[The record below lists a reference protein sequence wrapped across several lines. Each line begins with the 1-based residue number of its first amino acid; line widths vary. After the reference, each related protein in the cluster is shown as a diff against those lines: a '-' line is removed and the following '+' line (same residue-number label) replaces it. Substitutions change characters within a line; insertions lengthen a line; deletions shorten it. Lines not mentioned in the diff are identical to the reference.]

1 MSTQLQSGAGGAA
14 AHAGAMSGAMHG
26 GAAACEDGRGRAR
39 ARGFL
44 VAGLALLLACA
55 LACVGGTW
63 ALASTTAAHEDLAEY
78 FDAKLVEKCGGEPV
92 AAYPGFSVERTAAAQ
107 NTGAKTMWV
116 RMSLD
121 KYWMEKVD
129 GAWKRVDD
137 AAFNTDFIVVH
148 TNDAAWTDGGDGWW
162 YCNDPVEPG
171 AASASLLE
179 SIEISAETGEE
190 VQGIAETE
198 SIYASH
204 AASVDVTMECTA
216 APDPVP
222 DADSD
227 AAAAAGSATKA
238 KFGQTADIAKSISK
252 PDTGDAL
259 PWVLFLAAGAAFV
272 AALVFFVAAWRRRR
286 GRDDDNAQVLEF
298 TL

>member
-1 MSTQLQSGAGGAA
+1 MSAQLESGAGANV
-14 AHAGAMSGAMHG
+14 
-26 GAAACEDGRGRAR
+26 AACEGGRGRAR

-63 ALASTTAAHEDLAEY
+63 ALASTAAAHEDLAEY

-116 RMSLD
+116 RMSID

-162 YCNDPVEPG
+162 YCNDAVEPG

-204 AASVDVTMECTA
+204 AASVDVTLECTA

-222 DADSD
+222 DADADAD
-227 AAAAAGSATKA
+227 AAAGTKA

-259 PWVLFLAAGAAFV
+259 PWALFLAAGAAFV